1 MTERRPDL
9 VAVARAHAA
18 AEAVGDLETT
28 LATLEA
34 DPVYELWPLGVAFR
48 GRDAARVYYEHFFA
62 NVRPL
67 VSGYELRNEWV
78 NDHGLAQEYVI
89 EFRRPD
95 GAERHP
101 VIGILTFG
109 TSALSGERL
118 YGSDRLFRLLCGPA
132 LELARPL
139 T

>member
-1 MTERRPDL
+1 MTERADL
-9 VAVARAHAA
+9 VAVARSHAA

-48 GRDAARVYYEHFFA
+48 GQDAARVYYEHFFA

-78 NDHGLAQEYVI
+78 NDRGLAQEYMI
-89 EFRRPD
+89 EFELPE

-109 TSALSGERL
+109 ASALSGERL
-118 YGSDRLFRLLCGPA
+118 YGSDRLFDVLCGPA
-132 LELARPL
+132 LKLARPI